1 MNIFVSLSIMFFLFN
16 SFVVTFGNE
25 INLIK
30 FADPSYKFNFSYP
43 DEWKIQYQNN
53 NDIFFFPANITK
65 YNNTFVEIGRDLLY
79 NLSLKDHVFRDL
91 NYYISKYLIGD
102 FVSFRINNIE
112 SNLTINK
119 SPAYK
124 IEYHVIMNDKF
135 KSPVTLVEFY
145 TTDKKD
151 SLYKLKFKE
160 DGYNT
165 NLANENSTKLIIN
178 SFSFNPSNIIH

>member
-43 DEWKIQYQNN
+43 YEWKIQYQNN

-65 YNNTFVEIGRDLLY
+65 YNNTFVEIERDLLY

-91 NYYISKYLIGD
+91 NYYISK
-102 FVSFRINNIE
+102 
-112 SNLTINK
+112 
-119 SPAYK
+119 
-124 IEYHVIMNDKF
+124 
-135 KSPVTLVEFY
+135 
-145 TTDKKD
+145 
-151 SLYKLKFKE
+151 
-160 DGYNT
+160 
-165 NLANENSTKLIIN
+165 
-178 SFSFNPSNIIH
+178 